1 MDEGTGD
8 EQPSSEE
15 HSMATMISLSF
26 TRGLRI
32 LMAASAV
39 AALAACQPTSSGS
52 SGTQTLQVVDSQTG
66 TITAVADVP
75 VPASTMNQAGGA
87 LAGAV
92 VGGLLGS
99 QVGQGTGNTVATTV
113 GALGGAAAGAAAA
126 RSVNGGTIPQ
136 WTVALDNGR
145 SVAVQSNTAGLRVG
159 SRVRV
164 QQLSNGELRI
174 GAI

>member
-1 MDEGTGD
+1 
-8 EQPSSEE
+8 
-15 HSMATMISLSF
+15 
-26 TRGLRI
+26 
-32 LMAASAV
+32 MAATAV
-39 AALAACQPTSSGS
+39 AALAACQPTSSGGT

-66 TITAVADVP
+66 TITGVAEVP

-92 VGGLLGS
+92 VGGLLGN
-99 QVGQGTGNTVATTV
+99 QIGQGTGNTVATTV

-145 SVAVQSNTAGLRVG
+145 TVAVQSNTAGLRVG

>member
-1 MDEGTGD
+1 
-8 EQPSSEE
+8 
-15 HSMATMISLSF
+15 MATLPSLSF
-26 TRGLRI
+26 TRGIRI
-32 LMAASAV
+32 LMAATAV
-39 AALAACQPTSSGS
+39 AALAACQPTSGGG

-66 TITAVADVP
+66 TITGVTQVQA
-75 VPASTMNQAGGA
+75 PASTMNQAGGA

-92 VGGLLGS
+92 VGGLLGN

-126 RSVNGGTIPQ
+126 RSVNATTVPQ

-145 SVAVQSNTAGLRVG
+145 TVAVQSNDSSLRVG

-164 QQLSNGELRI
+164 QQLSNGELRL

>member
-1 MDEGTGD
+1 
-8 EQPSSEE
+8 
-15 HSMATMISLSF
+15 MATLTSLSF

-32 LMAASAV
+32 LMAATAV
-39 AALAACQPTSSGS
+39 AALAACQPTSGGGS

-66 TITAVADVP
+66 TITGVTEVP

-92 VGGLLGS
+92 VGGLLGN

-145 SVAVQSNTAGLRVG
+145 TVAVQSNTSGLRVG

>member
-1 MDEGTGD
+1 MLTQRFPSLTGAVRTVLA
-8 EQPSSEE
+8 
-15 HSMATMISLSF
+15 AT
-26 TRGLRI
+26 
-32 LMAASAV
+32 AV
-39 AALAACQPTSSGS
+39 VALAACQPTSGG

-66 TITAVADVP
+66 TITGVTQVQA
-75 VPASTMNQAGGA
+75 PASTMNQAGGA

-92 VGGLLGS
+92 VGGLLGN

-126 RSVNGGTIPQ
+126 RSVNATTVPQ

-145 SVAVQSNTAGLRVG
+145 TVAVTSTDNALRVG
-159 SRVRV
+159 TRVRV

>member
-1 MDEGTGD
+1 
-8 EQPSSEE
+8 
-15 HSMATMISLSF
+15 MATMTFSF
-26 TRGLRI
+26 LHPRPPHPHGRDRRGRACRLPADR
-32 LMAASAV
+32 AV
-39 AALAACQPTSSGS
+39 GS

-66 TITAVADVP
+66 TITGVTEVP

-92 VGGLLGS
+92 VGGLLGN

-145 SVAVQSNTAGLRVG
+145 TVAVQSNTAGLRVG